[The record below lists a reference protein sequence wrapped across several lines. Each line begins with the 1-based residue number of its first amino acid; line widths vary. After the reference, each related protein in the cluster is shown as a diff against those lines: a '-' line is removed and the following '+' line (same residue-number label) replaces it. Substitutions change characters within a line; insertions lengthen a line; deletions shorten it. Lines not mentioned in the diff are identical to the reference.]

1 MQACLDVER
10 RRSGVRRRRGD
21 ELEVTTPRVEVG
33 RVRVIVDGRVGGAVI
48 VEDELVGREERIAV
62 AAADTLGSRTAATH
76 THTHVGQITFR
87 RVVRDAIWTFLIHSR

>member
-1 MQACLDVER
+1 M
-10 RRSGVRRRRGD
+10 
-21 ELEVTTPRVEVG
+21 TPPRVEVG

-76 THTHVGQITFR
+76 THTHTHVGQIAFR

>member
-1 MQACLDVER
+1 
-10 RRSGVRRRRGD
+10 VRRRRGD
-21 ELEVTTPRVEVG
+21 ELEVTPPRVEVG

-76 THTHVGQITFR
+76 THVGQIAFR
-87 RVVRDAIWTFLIHSR
+87 RVVRDAIWTSLLHSR

>member
-1 MQACLDVER
+1 M
-10 RRSGVRRRRGD
+10 RRRRGD
-21 ELEVTTPRVEVG
+21 ELEVTPPRVEVG

-76 THTHVGQITFR
+76 THTR
-87 RVVRDAIWTFLIHSR
+87 RTDSFQTRSARCDLDVSNS